1 MVRLEHVKNRTDVR
15 LIKDKKEYL
24 KWTAKPSYMSQK
36 IFDNLV
42 AIQKSK
48 VTSTLKKPAYVEM
61 CILDLNKVL
70 MYNFHFDYIK
80 KDIQ

>member
-1 MVRLEHVKNRTDVR
+1 MYQR
-15 LIKDKKEYL
+15 
-24 KWTAKPSYMSQK
+24 

-42 AIQKSK
+42 AICKSK

-70 MYNFHFDYIK
+70 TYNFHFDYIK
-80 KDIQ
+80 KKHTVTTNEFHSLTLVD